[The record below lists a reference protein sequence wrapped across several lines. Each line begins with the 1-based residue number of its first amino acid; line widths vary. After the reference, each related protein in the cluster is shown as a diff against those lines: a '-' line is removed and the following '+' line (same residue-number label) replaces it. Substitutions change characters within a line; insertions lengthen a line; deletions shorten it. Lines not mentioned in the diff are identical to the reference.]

1 MPRKARL
8 IVPGAVHHVMSRG
21 IDARPIFRHEKD
33 KYKLL
38 SLIEKNIQKSGYLLY
53 AWSFMDNHYHLALR
67 INNYSFKKFM
77 GAINGPYAQYFR
89 KKLKTRGSL
98 FQDRP
103 KTIVCQDQNYLQE
116 LIRYIHLNPIR
127 AGQIKSLSRLA
138 TYKWTGHSV
147 LMGKNILDFQNCVD
161 ILRRF
166 SRNTSVARKAYEQF
180 CLQGVDSENDDFT
193 LQMMKINRDIQDNQD
208 TGSFVIGNPEFVKK
222 VLNEAEEIKQR
233 LSRASVDGITIEN
246 IAAEIC
252 KQEGVE
258 IRDLLRKGRANK
270 LAQVKASIASV
281 AHQKYQIPVVQIASY
296 FNVSPPAVS
305 YLLRS

>member
-1 MPRKARL
+1 
-8 IVPGAVHHVMSRG
+8 
-21 IDARPIFRHEKD
+21 
-33 KYKLL
+33 
-38 SLIEKNIQKSGYLLY
+38 
-53 AWSFMDNHYHLALR
+53 
-67 INNYSFKKFM
+67 
-77 GAINGPYAQYFR
+77 
-89 KKLKTRGSL
+89 
-98 FQDRP
+98 
-103 KTIVCQDQNYLQE
+103 
-116 LIRYIHLNPIR
+116 
-127 AGQIKSLSRLA
+127 
-138 TYKWTGHSV
+138 
-147 LMGKNILDFQNCVD
+147 MGKNILDFQNCVD